1 MLRPHDNSLQSR
13 GLSFQALDVEDLL
26 RLITRCLG
34 TALLLGVAVAAHAN
48 GNNCLFQSKGLF
60 MSFGT
65 LDPSSGRDVVV
76 AVSGA
81 NTAGDCAPGQPMT
94 ISGDNGLNYN
104 GSRNMRSLATG
115 TLIPYSLNGLPLNL
129 SGPGN
134 GSYAP
139 FSFNGTVLWSAY
151 ANAPAGLYT
160 DTVIISVTP

>member
-1 MLRPHDNSLQSR
+1 
-13 GLSFQALDVEDLL
+13 
-26 RLITRCLG
+26 
-34 TALLLGVAVAAHAN
+34 
-48 GNNCLFQSKGLF
+48 

-81 NTAGDCAPGQPMT
+81 NTAGDCAPGQTMM

-115 TLIPYSLNGLPLNL
+115 ALIPYTLNGLPQ
-129 SGPGN
+129 SRRGPGN
-134 GSYAP
+134 GNFSP
-139 FSFNGTVLWSAY
+139 FSFDGAVFWSAY
-151 ANAPAGLYT
+151 ANAPAGFYT